1 MDGFLQSMK
10 VVHIRKY
17 SLIHLWK
24 NNSMTVI
31 QHVPVVVISKA
42 VHPML
47 TLVKNRS

>member
-31 QHVPVVVISKA
+31 QPVVLVVVISKA

-47 TLVKNRS
+47 TRV